1 MNRKKLII
9 LIVSVA
15 SFVFLGVA
23 VTFALLTANDSAE
36 NKLKI
41 AETDTAIIDDF
52 EPPSAIAPG
61 VTFKKTVSVQN
72 TGKTDSFIRMKVI
85 FSDSTAEEFCTLD
98 GMDTENWE
106 YRDDGYYYYKHT
118 VAPSAA
124 TQPLFTD
131 VTIKTTKAD
140 GTSYSIYDMVDFDMT
155 LYAEAIQAT
164 DYAESEYLTAWAD
177 YEEQ

>member
-1 MNRKKLII
+1 MNRKKLIV
-9 LIVSVA
+9 LIVSIV
-15 SFVFLGVA
+15 SFIFLGIA
-23 VTFALLTANDSAE
+23 VTFAFLTANDNAE

-52 EPPSAIAPG
+52 EPPSAISPG

-72 TGKTDSFIRMKVI
+72 TGKTNSFIRMKII
-85 FSDSTAEEFCTLD
+85 FSDSKAEEFCALD

-106 YRDDGYYYYKHT
+106 YCDDGYYYYKHI

-131 VTIKTTKAD
+131 ITIKTTKSD
-140 GTSYSIYDMVDFDMT
+140 GTSYTIYDMVDFDIT
-155 LYAEAIQAT
+155 VYAEAIQAT
-164 DYAESEYLTAWAD
+164 DYIESEYLTAWAD
-177 YEEQ
+177 YKSK